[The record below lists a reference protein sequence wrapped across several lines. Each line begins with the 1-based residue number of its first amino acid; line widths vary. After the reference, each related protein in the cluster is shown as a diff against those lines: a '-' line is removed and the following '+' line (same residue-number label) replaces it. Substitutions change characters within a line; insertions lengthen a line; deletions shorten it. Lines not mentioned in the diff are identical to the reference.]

1 MKRSNVKTRAMKN
14 FSERVGAG
22 SIPQM
27 LGLCSLTLIFA
38 VAAAPPPET
47 GRRIV
52 AADHILVSNAGKK
65 VLTDDGNAFDAAVG
79 AALAAG
85 VVQPAGSGLGGGGFA
100 VYSEGLGDGK
110 TLSGVLDFRERAP
123 KVAHQKM
130 YVDDAGKVIPNL
142 SRVGGKAVAVPAEG
156 AGLARLLK
164 EHGQIG
170 FRRVAQP
177 AVELAM
183 RGFAVGA
190 HLERALANTRHMEV
204 LEFFSKDGR
213 PPKRYEVFRNKAL
226 GRTIKRWA
234 GSQGASLHGG
244 QDAQALVSHVQ
255 EVGGGLQMG
264 DLTSYQP
271 VRREPVEFQ
280 YKGYRLI
287 TMPPPSSGGVVLAQV
302 LQGLQRRDV
311 VALGHNS
318 SRYVHLLAEAMKHAY
333 ADRAHHMGDPDFVEV
348 PVATLIDEKRVQE
361 VVNAFDETK
370 TFESSFYGPLI
381 APLEDA
387 GTQHI
392 SVHDGVTGVAL
403 TTTINTSFGS
413 GVVVPELGLILNN
426 EMDDFAAAP
435 GVPNA
440 FGLVGSDANAVA
452 PGKRPLSSMTPTV
465 VLNQRGETVMVL
477 GASGGSTIISACI
490 QVFLNIVEFGMDP
503 QEAVAAPRMH
513 HQWIPDTLVLEPEF
527 PADVV
532 QALKDMGHTV
542 QLRSAYSSVQ
552 VVHRTPRGLAGGADP
567 RKGGWPAAER

>member
-1 MKRSNVKTRAMKN
+1 MKN

-302 LQGLQRRDV
+302 LPQR
-311 VALGHNS
+311 
-318 SRYVHLLAEAMKHAY
+318 
-333 ADRAHHMGDPDFVEV
+333 
-348 PVATLIDEKRVQE
+348 
-361 VVNAFDETK
+361 
-370 TFESSFYGPLI
+370 
-381 APLEDA
+381 
-387 GTQHI
+387 
-392 SVHDGVTGVAL
+392 
-403 TTTINTSFGS
+403 
-413 GVVVPELGLILNN
+413 
-426 EMDDFAAAP
+426 
-435 GVPNA
+435 
-440 FGLVGSDANAVA
+440 
-452 PGKRPLSSMTPTV
+452 
-465 VLNQRGETVMVL
+465 
-477 GASGGSTIISACI
+477 
-490 QVFLNIVEFGMDP
+490 QV
-503 QEAVAAPRMH
+503 
-513 HQWIPDTLVLEPEF
+513 
-527 PADVV
+527 
-532 QALKDMGHTV
+532 
-542 QLRSAYSSVQ
+542 
-552 VVHRTPRGLAGGADP
+552 
-567 RKGGWPAAER
+567 